1 MDMSTGE
8 IILTDDEFHQ
18 QHNNSSEDE
27 LQEVIDAQYKLL
39 GALYKDISNSIVP
52 GIIKQLQELKD
63 DALLSG
69 EDSGLENVW
78 EEICAQL
85 QRGPSFEWQMYVL
98 TVEGII
104 DEELNKLPH
113 SFKQV
118 ISYLSDFNDEPEMT
132 GYSPFNAI
140 ESIKNDV
147 FSVAMDYSNLNIEEY
162 LYG

>member
-1 MDMSTGE
+1 MSKEE
-8 IILTDDEFHQ
+8 IILTDDEFYQ
-18 QHNNSSEDE
+18 QQNESSEYE

-52 GIIKQLQELKD
+52 GIIKQLKKMKD

-78 EEICAQL
+78 EEICVQL
-85 QRGPSFEWQMYVL
+85 QREQSFEWQMYVL
-98 TVEGII
+98 VVDGII
-104 DEELNKLPH
+104 EEELNKLPH

-118 ISYLSDFNDEPEMT
+118 ISYLRDFNDEPGMT
-132 GYSPFNAI
+132 GYSPSNAI
-140 ESIKNDV
+140 ENIKNDV
-147 FSVAMDYSNLNIEEY
+147 FSVAMEYSNRNIEEY